1 MPQVLTAAPQD
12 LSQTGVRRGLLEDLA
27 LKILFV
33 MGDLTGVEL
42 GKHMGLGFAVADEI
56 AYSLR
61 KDHLCQAKSMN
72 AGVPLL
78 TLLDAGRQRAAALLE
93 LCQYTGP
100 APVSL
105 MDYSLRVRAQRVD
118 QTKIIPK
125 DLVRAFH
132 SMVLDA
138 EFVARLG
145 AAISSG
151 QAIFLYGPP
160 GTGKTSVATA
170 IASIFQDTI
179 WIPHAIEVDNQI
191 ISIFDPGVHRPS
203 DKAPPDDEEYDR
215 RWVLCHRPCV
225 IAGGELSLEMLD
237 LQPSA
242 TRGYFAAPL
251 QMKANNGVLVIDDF
265 GRQRMQP
272 HELFNR
278 WMTPLDRKVDYL
290 TVPGG
295 RKFEMPF
302 DCSVI
307 FATNLDPKQL
317 ADRAFLRRLPNKLKM
332 DYATPKQ
339 FAEIFRRECET
350 KLLDCDDELIK
361 HTIQF
366 ITKQLNQPL
375 SHCYARDVINQAVFF
390 ASFLDSETVLTKDAI
405 ERACRS
411 YFLEDI

>member
-1 MPQVLTAAPQD
+1 MTV
-12 LSQTGVRRGLLEDLA
+12 
-27 LKILFV
+27 
-33 MGDLTGVEL
+33 VEL
-42 GKHMGLGFAVADEI
+42 AKHMGLSFGVADEI
-56 AYSLR
+56 VYSLR
-61 KDHLCQAKSMN
+61 KDHLCQVKSMT
-72 AGVPLL
+72 AGIQMIAPLEAGKARAVG
-78 TLLDAGRQRAAALLE
+78 LLDLS
-93 LCQYTGP
+93 QYTGP

-105 MDYSLRVRAQRVD
+105 MDYSLRVRSQRLD
-118 QTKIIPK
+118 QTKVEPA
-125 DLVRAFH
+125 DLARAFH
-132 SMVLDA
+132 ALVLDA
-138 EFVARLG
+138 ELVARLG

-151 QAIFLYGPP
+151 QAIFLHGPA
-160 GTGKTSVATA
+160 GTGKTSIATT
-170 IASIFQDTI
+170 IASIFTDTI

-191 ISIFDPGVHRPS
+191 LALFDPGVHRPNEQGPT
-203 DKAPPDDEEYDR
+203 AEDDYDQ

-242 TRGYFAAPL
+242 TRGFFQAPL
-251 QMKANNGVLVIDDF
+251 QMKANNGVLVVDDF

-295 RKFEMPF
+295 RKFEVPF
-302 DCSVI
+302 DCLVA

-317 ADRAFLRRLPNKLKM
+317 SDRAFLRRLPNKIKM

-339 FAEIFRRECET
+339 FAEIFRRECSRR
-350 KLLDCDDELIK
+350 LLDCKEDLIK

-366 ITKQLNQPL
+366 ITVDLKQPL
-375 SHCYARDVINQAVFF
+375 SQCYARDVINQAVFF
-390 ASFLDSETVLTKDAI
+390 ASFIDSDLVLTKDAL

-411 YFLEDI
+411 YFLESEDA